1 MVMKS
6 VRSRVAVIVG
16 IATFLLLTGTGVAYG
31 QWTTAQQSV
40 SGSATAANLDLTVAG
55 DLTGQYAFS
64 GTGSSN
70 PAGSVIT
77 AIATVTNSAASTV
90 SLNANFTLTA
100 TRTAGTVPG
109 SDVQVWIYA
118 KPAGSCVAPT
128 TGGSTLAAAVSYT
141 APTGTAIAPGGSAQ
155 VCVSTRL
162 NTTAAAN
169 AGNTITVALSA
180 TAGYSTSSWV
190 ATAPAVS
197 SVQTVFSI
205 TKPVVTCAD
214 GSSHTVILTFPAQ
227 SGVTFN
233 VDKSVDNG
241 ANYTSVA
248 TNVASGAKFGATNLG
263 NGIVVGSGVEYLRVT
278 AVGTSGSI
286 AGNPVPIGY
295 GTIGGGTETIHC
307 NPAGVY

>member
-1 MVMKS
+1 MKT
-6 VRSRVAVIVG
+6 VRSRVAAAIG
-16 IATFLLLTGTGVAYG
+16 AATFLLLTGTGVAYG
-31 QWTTAQQSV
+31 QWTTAQESV
-40 SGSATAANLDLTVAG
+40 TGSATSANLDLAVAG
-55 DLTGQYAFS
+55 DLTGQYSFS
-64 GTGSSN
+64 GAGSSN

-77 AIATVTNSAASTV
+77 AIATVTNSSSSTV
-90 SLNANFTLTA
+90 SLNAAFTLTA

-128 TGGSTLAAAVSYT
+128 SGGSTLATAVSYT

-162 NTTAAAN
+162 NTTTAAN
-169 AGNTITVALSA
+169 AGNTITIALGA

-197 SVQTVFSI
+197 SVQTVFSVM
-205 TKPVVTCAD
+205 KPVVTCAD

-241 ANYTSVA
+241 VTYTSVA
-248 TNVASGAKFGATNLG
+248 TNIVSGAKFGATNLG

-278 AVGTSGSI
+278 AVGGTSGT
-286 AGNPVPIGY
+286 AVGNPVPIGY
-295 GTIGGGTETIHC
+295 GTIGSGTETIHC
-307 NPAGVY
+307 NPEGAY